1 MMIKQLERSEYND
14 AIALS
19 LRVFIE
25 CDSASGLETFKS
37 FINNKKLMDEL
48 TIYGVFENNKLI
60 GVMGTKNDSTHISI
74 FFIDIEFQRKG
85 IGKKLFEFAFTNQL
99 PKQITVNS
107 SSYAVRFYE
116 SIGFTK
122 TTEEQNANGLRY
134 TPMVRDAKQSYL

>member
-1 MMIKQLERSEYND
+1 MIKQLDRSEYNS

-19 LRVFIE
+19 LRVFIDY
-25 CDSASGLETFKS
+25 DSVNGLETFKS
-37 FINNKKLMDEL
+37 FIYNEELMNEL
-48 TIYGVFENNKLI
+48 TIYGVFENKLLI
-60 GVMGTKNDSTHISI
+60 GVIGTKNDSTHISI
-74 FFIDIEFQRKG
+74 FFIDPKFQRKG
-85 IGKKLFEFAFTNQL
+85 IGKKLFEFAFRDQT

-134 TPMVRDAKQSYL
+134 TPMVRAANNTY

>member
-1 MMIKQLERSEYND
+1 MIKQLDRSEYSD

-25 CDSASGLETFKS
+25 CDGANGLETFKS
-37 FINNKKLMDEL
+37 FIYNEELMNEL
-48 TIYGVFENNKLI
+48 TIYGVFENKRLI

-74 FFIDIEFQRKG
+74 FFIDLEFQRKG
-85 IGKKLFEFAFTNQL
+85 IGKKLFEFAFMDQ
-99 PKQITVNS
+99 PSKQITVNS

-116 SIGFTK
+116 NIGFTK

-134 TPMVRDAKQSYL
+134 TPMVRAVNHLY